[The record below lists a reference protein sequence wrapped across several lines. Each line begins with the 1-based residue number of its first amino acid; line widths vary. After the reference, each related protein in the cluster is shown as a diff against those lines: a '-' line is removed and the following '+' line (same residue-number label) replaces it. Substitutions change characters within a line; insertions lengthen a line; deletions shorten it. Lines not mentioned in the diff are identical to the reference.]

1 MPETKYTNRLI
12 HEASPYLLQH
22 AHNPVDWY
30 PWCDEAFAKAKAE
43 DKPILLSCG
52 YSACH
57 WCHVMER
64 ESFEDPEIAALMNR
78 YFVNIKV
85 DREERPDIDQIY
97 QQAVQLITGHGGWPL
112 TVFLDHERRPFYGG
126 TYYPPVARYGRPGFP
141 DILEVVHRKWVE
153 ERDRIHEAGAELTT
167 YLQWEEESANQDELP
182 GEEVPEKVVSELYRY
197 ADTVYAGFDS
207 APKFPNPTLL
217 RLFFHVGSRQKGSA
231 PLEHA
236 LFTLERMARGGIYDQ
251 LGGGFHRY
259 ATDRLWL
266 VPHFEK
272 MLYDNAQLLRLY
284 SIGYQITGNQEFHQ
298 VVRETADYLQREMAG
313 PEGGFYA
320 TQDADSEGEE
330 GKYFLWTIAEIKAN
344 LDQDEAQLFIDY
356 YGVTEQGNFE
366 EKNILNR
373 LGDINSQAFDDVAL
387 AKVKEARRK
396 LLKVREERV
405 KPFRDEKVIT
415 SWNGLLIAGLAYSYQ
430 VFQNPRDYQA
440 ARRGAEFILR
450 SSRLPDGS
458 LARVYK
464 DGKAYGEAF
473 LDDYAFLAQ
482 SLLELY
488 QADFNGVWL
497 SRSIELTET
506 ASGRFGN
513 GQGRYYLTPQKES
526 ELVSRPISGADQA
539 IPSGVAVHAENLLK
553 LAAFTGKNQFREEA
567 ERIFKAY
574 SKEIQENSWGYAGLI
589 NALDLWQE
597 GIREF
602 TFVSD
607 GKEIPELLVRLR
619 RKFLPRA
626 ILAWADVGQD
636 LKDHPAKGLFEGR
649 EPVNDK
655 PTCYVCVKQSCL
667 PPVTE
672 WEDLE
677 RLVSEVG
684 SGISNCRIHPRL

>member
-1 MPETKYTNRLI
+1 MPETKVANRLI
-12 HEASPYLLQH
+12 HESSPYLLQH
-22 AHNPVDWY
+22 AYNPVDWY
-30 PWCDEAFAKAKAE
+30 PWGDEAFAKAKAE

-64 ESFEDPEIAALMNR
+64 ESFEDPKIAALMNR

-97 QQAVQLITGHGGWPL
+97 QQAVQLIAGHGGWPL
-112 TVFLDHERRPFYGG
+112 TVFLDHDRRPFYGG
-126 TYYPPVARYGRPGFP
+126 TYYPPVAMYGRPGFP
-141 DILEVVHRKWVE
+141 DVLEAIHRKWVE
-153 ERDRIHEAGAELTT
+153 ERDQIHEAGAKLTA
-167 YLQWEEESANQDELP
+167 YLQWEAESTNQGELP
-182 GEEVPEKVVSELYRY
+182 GKEFPEKVVSELYRF
-197 ADTVYAGFDS
+197 ADTAHAGFDS

-217 RLFFHVGSRQKGSA
+217 RLFFNVGNRQQGSDA
-231 PLEHA
+231 LEHA
-236 LFTLERMARGGIYDQ
+236 LFTLERMAQGGIYDQ

-259 ATDRLWL
+259 ATDRHWL

-284 SIGYQITGNQEFHQ
+284 SIGYQITGNQEFYQ
-298 VVRETADYLQREMAG
+298 VVRETADYLQREMTG

-320 TQDADSEGEE
+320 TQDADSEGKE
-330 GKYFLWTIAEIKAN
+330 GKYFLWTVAEIKAN
-344 LDQDEAQLFIDY
+344 LSQDEAKLFIDY

-366 EKNILNR
+366 GKNILNR
-373 LGDINSQAFDDVAL
+373 LGDLKGQTLDEAAL
-387 AKVKEARRK
+387 AKVKAARRK
-396 LLKVREERV
+396 LLKVREARI

-440 ARRGAEFILR
+440 ARRGAEFILK

-482 SLLELY
+482 GLLELY
-488 QADFNGVWL
+488 QADFNGAWL
-497 SRSIELTET
+497 SQSIELTE
-506 ASGRFGN
+506 AAGGRFGD
-513 GQGRYYLTPQKES
+513 GQGRYYLTPRKES
-526 ELVSRPISGADQA
+526 ELVSRPLSGADQA

-567 ERIFKAY
+567 GRIFKAY
-574 SKEIQENSWGYAGLI
+574 SKEMQDNSWGYAGLI
-589 NALDLWQE
+589 SALDLWHQ
-597 GIREF
+597 GITEF

-626 ILAWADVGQD
+626 ILTWADVGQD
-636 LKDHPAKGLFEGR
+636 LIGHPAKGLFEGR
-649 EPVNDK
+649 EPVDGK
-655 PTCYVCVKQSCL
+655 PTCYVCVNQSCL

-677 RLVSEVG
+677 RLVNEVG
-684 SGISNCRIHPRL
+684 SGIS

>member
-1 MPETKYTNRLI
+1 MSDTKVANRLI
-12 HEASPYLLQH
+12 NEASPYLLQH
-22 AHNPVDWY
+22 AYNPVDWY
-30 PWCDEAFAKAKAE
+30 PWGDEAFQKAKAE

-64 ESFEDPEIAALMNR
+64 ESFEDPKIAALMNR

-85 DREERPDIDQIY
+85 DREERPDLDQIY

-126 TYYPPVARYGRPGFP
+126 TYYPPVARYGRSGFP
-141 DILEVVHRKWVE
+141 DILEAVHRKWME
-153 ERDRIHEAGAELTT
+153 DRDQIHESGVELAT
-167 YLQWEEESANQDELP
+167 YLQGGVESNSQGELP
-182 GEEVPEKVVSELYRY
+182 GEEFPEKVVSKLYRY
-197 ADTVYAGFDS
+197 ADIAHAGFDN

-217 RLFFHVGSRQKGSA
+217 RLFLNVGIRQKSSA
-231 PLEHA
+231 ALEHV
-236 LFTLERMARGGIYDQ
+236 LFTLERMAQGGIYDQ

-284 SIGYQITGNQEFHQ
+284 SIGYQITGNEEFHQ
-298 VVRETADYLQREMAG
+298 VVRETADYLQREMAS

-320 TQDADSEGEE
+320 TQGADSEGEE
-330 GKYFLWTIAEIKAN
+330 GKYFLWTVAEIKAN
-344 LDQDEAQLFIDY
+344 LNQDEAQLFIDY

-366 EKNILNR
+366 GKNILNR
-373 LGDINSQAFDDVAL
+373 LGDRNGRTFDEAAL
-387 AKVKEARRK
+387 AKVKAARRK
-396 LLKVREERV
+396 LLKVREARV

-440 ARRGAEFILR
+440 ARRGAEFILK
-450 SSRLPDGS
+450 SSRLSDGS

-482 SLLELY
+482 GLLELY
-488 QADFNGVWL
+488 EADFNGDWL
-497 SRSIELTET
+497 SWSIGLTV
-506 ASGRFGN
+506 AARGRFGD
-513 GQGRYYLTPQKES
+513 GQGRYYLTSGKES
-526 ELVSRPISGADQA
+526 GLVSRPLSGADQA
-539 IPSGVAVHAENLLK
+539 IPSGVAVQAENLLK

-567 ERIFKAY
+567 GRIFKAY
-574 SKEIQENSWGYAGLI
+574 GKEMQDNSWGYAGLI
-589 NALDLWQE
+589 SALDGFQQ
-597 GIREF
+597 GIKEF

-607 GKEIPELLVRLR
+607 GNEPPELLLRLR
-619 RKFLPRA
+619 RKFQPHR
-626 ILAWADVGQD
+626 IIAWAGAGSD
-636 LKDHPAKGLFEGR
+636 LRNHPAGVLFEGR
-649 EPVNDK
+649 EPFNGR
-655 PTCYVCVKQSCL
+655 PTCYACINQSCL
-667 PPVTE
+667 PPVTD
-672 WEDLE
+672 WEELE
-677 RLVSEVG
+677 RLGLV
-684 SGISNCRIHPRL
+684 N